1 VTYGSDGIITF
12 TAECNTGNMSYA
24 LSNAGM
30 TGDMLASPG
39 PVTLAA
45 CAPESLSDAFI
56 ASLQASQNYR
66 VWAGGSEMEL
76 VLPAAGGIL
85 LLRDA
90 NAQEAP
96 ELVSSAA
103 DVTVSGMVTNVDSA
117 PLAEGVTA
125 SIQIQDTSL
134 ADAAATIMGE
144 QVIENPG
151 QFPIAYQVAYDPN
164 AIIEN
169 HTYTMSTRIT
179 GSDGSLLFINDT
191 SIPVITRDSPSDG
204 VEIPVIKVGG

>member
-1 VTYGSDGIITF
+1 MTF
-12 TAECNTGNMSYA
+12 TADCNVGNMSYEIN
-24 LSNAGM
+24 NAGM
-30 TGDMLASPG
+30 TGGMLAVPG

-45 CAPESLSDAFI
+45 CAPESHSESFI
-56 ASLQASQNYR
+56 ASLQAAQNYR

-76 VLPAAGGIL
+76 ALPAGGGTL

-90 NAQEAP
+90 NAPATDEIP
-96 ELVSSAA
+96 SAGGA
-103 DVTVSGMVTNVDSA
+103 IVSGMVTNVDNA
-117 PLAEGVTA
+117 PIAEGATA
-125 SIQIQDTSL
+125 AIQIQDTSL
-134 ADAAATIMGE
+134 ADAAATVIGE

-164 AIIEN
+164 AIVEN

-191 SIPVITRDSPSDG
+191 SIPVITRDNLTDG
-204 VEIPVIKVGG
+204 VEIPVINVGG